1 MESNYSVNTHSVPLY
16 LLPTGPPYLSPTLA
30 PRPPARVNAS
40 PVLGS
45 SLDYDYDGG
54 GGGRGGGLDSGTPF
68 VFLPAVISPTD
79 NADTFLEGQGHE
91 LMPAGTNSYYVPDGT
106 EADWWD
112 WENGTLHN
120 MSLGEGGGDVFNW
133 GILLLAPLVV
143 FGIAGNTL
151 VILAISLERRLQ
163 NVTNYFLL
171 SLAVTDFLV
180 SLIVMPFSI
189 INKFTGRSTRRHALL
204 HHQVHRHVIVTV
216 IPLSIISKFTGR
228 SPHRQVLLYHRG

>member
-45 SLDYDYDGG
+45 SLDYDGG
-54 GGGRGGGLDSGTPF
+54 GGGGEGGLDSGTPF

-171 SLAVTDFLV
+171 SLAVTDLLV

-189 INKFTGRSTRRHALL
+189 INQFTGRSTRRHALL
-204 HHQVHRHVIVTV
+204 HHQVHRQSH
-216 IPLSIISKFTGR
+216 
-228 SPHRQVLLYHRG
+228 PHRYTLIRHQQVHR

>member
-1 MESNYSVNTHSVPLY
+1 MERNYSANTQSVPLY
-16 LLPTGPPYLSPTLA
+16 LLPTSPPYLSPTLA
-30 PRPPARVNAS
+30 PRSPPQINVG
-40 PVLGS
+40 PVLGAS
-45 SLDYDYDGG
+45 
-54 GGGRGGGLDSGTPF
+54 LDSGGGDSDTPF
-68 VFLPAVISPTD
+68 VFLPAVIAPTD
-79 NADTFLEGQGHE
+79 NADTFLDSQGHE
-91 LMPAGTNSYYVPDGT
+91 LMPAGTNSYYLLDGA

-112 WENGTLHN
+112 WENGSLHN

-171 SLAVTDFLV
+171 SLAVTDLLV

-189 INKFTGRSTRRHALL
+189 INKFTGKSFS
-204 HHQVHRHVIVTV
+204 IVNE
-216 IPLSIISKFTGR
+216 FTGR
-228 SPHRQVLLYHRG
+228 SPNCHAPQLHQRIHRQIISLS